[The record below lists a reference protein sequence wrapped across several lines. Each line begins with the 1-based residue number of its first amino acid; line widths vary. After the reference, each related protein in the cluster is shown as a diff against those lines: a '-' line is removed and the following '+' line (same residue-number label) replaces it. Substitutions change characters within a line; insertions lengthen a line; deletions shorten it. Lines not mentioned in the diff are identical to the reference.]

1 MDLNIITN
9 LQLKLNLEKEE
20 RERDE
25 DADIQR
31 IKDEIQQRS

>member
-25 DADIQR
+25 EADIQR